1 MPGATDKLKLE
12 AVEVRDSRINWQSY
26 YQGQIIS
33 KEDFEFI
40 QQFDLAPKHRKCEL
54 LDMKGP
60 ESVKSIMNL
69 LRHIPKDQNLRY
81 ILTVVDDLLEED
93 NARVELFTQHARKN
107 GDSTLSCFLPLLL
120 RPDAYIAHQAA
131 RILST
136 ICVTCVDQVTEQEL
150 DYFFNWF
157 LSQLTSNGN
166 EYLQNVAQCLMK
178 ILREETYRL
187 KFVKITE
194 SVGTIIRVLGRKIG
208 FQLQYQLINCLWLL
222 SFTPSIVETTFV
234 QYNPI
239 PTLGDILSEA
249 VKDKVIRIILAFF
262 RNLVDSSI
270 NESIQGQF
278 VLSMIQCKV
287 PKSIDLLKNK
297 DFDDPELAED
307 LTAITKKLDESMQ
320 QISSFDE
327 YSQEIRSNRLEWSPV
342 HKSDKFWRENA
353 VRLNENNYELLRILT
368 SLLTLDNNALVLA
381 VAAHDIGEYVRCYP
395 RGRRILE
402 TLDCK
407 TKVMML
413 MQHPDSAVKY
423 NALVATQKIM
433 VDNWEYIDRVS
444 DKSTVSSALS
454 AKAY

>member
-1 MPGATDKLKLE
+1 
-12 AVEVRDSRINWQSY
+12 
-26 YQGQIIS
+26 
-33 KEDFEFI
+33 
-40 QQFDLAPKHRKCEL
+40 
-54 LDMKGP
+54 MKGP

-107 GDSTLSCFLPLLL
+107 GNSTLSCFLPLLL

-262 RNLVDSSI
+262 RNL
-270 NESIQGQF
+270 GTAR
-278 VLSMIQCKV
+278 SM
-287 PKSIDLLKNK
+287 
-297 DFDDPELAED
+297 
-307 LTAITKKLDESMQ
+307 
-320 QISSFDE
+320 
-327 YSQEIRSNRLEWSPV
+327 
-342 HKSDKFWRENA
+342 
-353 VRLNENNYELLRILT
+353 
-368 SLLTLDNNALVLA
+368 
-381 VAAHDIGEYVRCYP
+381 
-395 RGRRILE
+395 
-402 TLDCK
+402 
-407 TKVMML
+407 
-413 MQHPDSAVKY
+413 
-423 NALVATQKIM
+423 
-433 VDNWEYIDRVS
+433 RVS
-444 DKSTVSSALS
+444 QASLCCP
-454 AKAY
+454 